1 MILVIKLTLIMSKNR
16 RRIYIG
22 TDRWGR
28 KEWVGTLYPK
38 SAKDKDFIKYYT
50 DTLDFIEFQYSRYKI
65 ITPDQITEYI
75 KVFKGKNFKICPHLI
90 RHLHQPMYSNPQK
103 LKEEVINSLSIYRN
117 IPEYFGVV
125 LIDTWIFKN
134 VITEEGLF
142 RLISNLPSDYS
153 IVLTIDKSHE
163 RKLLDDDFFKHLN
176 DHKVGLVLN
185 DHTYCLAEKLS
196 SPVIYFK
203 VDAASPVN
211 LEKMLSKIRNNVK
224 EVYISVVGEDKAM
237 VGEVLLEYLKL
248 RDQY

>member
-1 MILVIKLTLIMSKNR
+1 
-16 RRIYIG
+16 
-22 TDRWGR
+22 
-28 KEWVGTLYPK
+28 LYTK
-38 SAKDKDFIKYYT
+38 SEKDKDFIKNYN

-90 RHLHQPMYSNPQK
+90 RHLHQPMYANPQK
-103 LKEEVINSLSIYRN
+103 LKEEVINSLSIYRD
-117 IPEYFGVV
+117 IPEHFGVV

-163 RKLLDDDFFKHLN
+163 KKLLDDDLFKHLN

-185 DHTYCLAEKLS
+185 YHTNYLAEKLS

-211 LEKMLSKIRNNVK
+211 LEKMLSNIRDDVK
-224 EVYISVVGEDKAM
+224 EVYISVAGEDKSM
-237 VGEVLLEYLKL
+237 VGEALIEYLKI
-248 RDQY
+248 RDQH